1 MHACMHACLQ
11 LPCDPIAH
19 LQAQGL
25 TRLDDLCS
33 ITRTDLG
40 PYRQKVLYIPAVYL
54 ITTLVRLPPELSLH
68 ISH

>member
-1 MHACMHACLQ
+1 MCMHACSQ
-11 LPCDPIAH
+11 LPCDLIAH

-25 TRLDDLCS
+25 TCLDVFCS

-54 ITTLVRLPPELSLH
+54 ITTLVRLLPGLSFH